1 MLEKEMYEPVKKWL
15 VGCGF
20 EPKAEV
26 KGCDI
31 MAVRDDLVLAVEL
44 KTVLNLEVIL
54 QATDRQRFSDIVYI
68 AVPKKGRLFFTK
80 RWRMITHLLRRLEI
94 GLLLVSPK
102 GGEETVEESIQ
113 PVPFDRVKSRQLNSR
128 KRKVI
133 VKEYQ
138 DRHGDHNIGGSNKSR
153 LVTVYREQ
161 SLVIADLLA
170 EYGPMSPKALRER
183 GANKDKA
190 AGILRNNHYGWFAWL
205 SKGLYGITDEGRKAL
220 ENYHEVVAE
229 LKAEY
234 EAKERQADV
243 SPIINQEEGIQG
255 AISPQEKKKEKKSK
269 GKQRKRGDVS
279 HALNQDENMGGKG
292 KKIGTLSNP

>member
-1 MLEKEMYEPVKKWL
+1 MALLEKEMYEPVKKWL
-15 VGCGF
+15 AGCGF

-31 MAVRDDLVLAVEL
+31 MAVREELVLAVEL

-94 GLLLVSPK
+94 GLLLVSVK
-102 GGEETVEESIQ
+102 GGEELVEETIQ
-113 PVPFDRVKSRQLNSR
+113 PVPFDRVKSRQLNNR

-138 DRHGDHNIGGSNKSR
+138 GRHGDHNVGGSNKSR
-153 LVTVYREQ
+153 LMTVYREH

-170 EYGPMSPKALRER
+170 EFGPMSPKALRER

-190 AGILRNNHYGWFAWL
+190 AGILRHNHYGWFSWL
-205 SKGLYGITDEGRKAL
+205 SKGLYGVTDEGRKAL
-220 ENYHEVVAE
+220 GKYHDVVAE
-229 LKAEY
+229 LKADY
-234 EAKERQADV
+234 EAKSHGDG
-243 SPIINQEEGIQG
+243 SPTLMQEEKSIRKKQEKIQG
-255 AISPQEKKKEKKSK
+255 DISPTVIKKSK
-269 GKQRKRGDVS
+269 ASKTKTVS
-279 HALNQDENMGGKG
+279 MQNKSAAN
-292 KKIGTLSNP
+292 